1 MLRIFCS
8 TNRCVYLS
16 QLGERDRAALAEAR
30 RERDDL
36 VEQVGVMAAGER
48 NAQAAASRNE
58 GYRADALRRRV
69 TGKAT
74 QASLLEGEGDNGA
87 D

>member
-30 RERDDL
+30 RQRDAL
-36 VEQVGVMAAGER
+36 VEQVGVMAAENARLRAALAER
-48 NAQAAASRNE
+48 DAALVEARASVDFYLDLFCLE
-58 GYRADALRRRV
+58 RAR
-69 TGKAT
+69 
-74 QASLLEGEGDNGA
+74 QGA
-87 D
+87 GR

>member
-30 RERDDL
+30 RERDAL
-36 VEQVGVMAAGER
+36 VEQVGVMAAENARLRAALAER
-48 NAQAAASRNE
+48 DAALVEARASVDFYLDLFCLE
-58 GYRADALRRRV
+58 RAR
-69 TGKAT
+69 
-74 QASLLEGEGDNGA
+74 QGA
-87 D
+87 GR